1 MPVYDYRCPKCGDAF
16 EVTRP
21 RSEAG
26 NPANCPN
33 DGTEGVRLF
42 TSVGILRG
50 TGDTSSSGVGDDFGL
65 GGMGGDFG
73 HDHSHGP
80 GSHTH

>member
-1 MPVYDYRCPKCGDAF
+1 MPVYDFRCPKCGAVF

-26 NPANCPN
+26 NPAHCPH
-33 DGTEGVRLF
+33 DGTEGARNF
-42 TSVGILRG
+42 ASVGILRG
-50 TGDTSSSGVGDDFGL
+50 SADSTSLPGADIGDDFG
-65 GGMGGDFG
+65 DHG
-73 HDHSHGP
+73 HGHSHGP